1 MDHFRV
7 FGPGSSTGG
16 VAPLVSGVALAET
29 WGRITRYAA
38 ERDEMWYW
46 VELCW
51 DHDISPRSLYQ
62 QGIVLADDE
71 VCPARLAWASRL
83 FFRIEAR
90 EDSVK
95 VHLATFLPEVAVS
108 RIAGFLGYKTL
119 GLPADGVPSPC
130 SSPRSSRG
138 SDGS

>member
-1 MDHFRV
+1 MFTGHFL
-7 FGPGSSTGG
+7 S
-16 VAPLVSGVALAET
+16 ET

-51 DHDISPRSLYQ
+51 DQDTSPRSLYQ
-62 QGIVLADDE
+62 HGLVLADDE
-71 VCPARLAWASRL
+71 LCPAHLVWASRL

-95 VHLATFLPEVAVS
+95 VHLATFLPEAAVE

-130 SSPRSSRG
+130 SSSRSSRE
-138 SDGS
+138 SVAS

>member
-1 MDHFRV
+1 MFTGHFL
-7 FGPGSSTGG
+7 S
-16 VAPLVSGVALAET
+16 ET

-71 VCPARLAWASRL
+71 LCPPKLAWASRL

-95 VHLATFLPEVAVS
+95 VHLANCLPEAAVT
-108 RIAGFLGYKTL
+108 RIAGFLGYKTTR
-119 GLPADGVPSPC
+119 LPADGVLSPC
-130 SSPRSSRG
+130 SSSRSSKG

>member
-1 MDHFRV
+1 MV
-7 FGPGSSTGG
+7 TGQF
-16 VAPLVSGVALAET
+16 LSET

-51 DHDISPRSLYQ
+51 DQDTSPRSLYQ
-62 QGIVLADDE
+62 LGLVLADDE
-71 VCPARLAWASRL
+71 LCPANLVWASRL

-95 VHLATFLPEVAVS
+95 VHLANCLPEPAVT
-108 RIAGFLGYKTL
+108 RIAGFLGYKTTR
-119 GLPADGVPSPC
+119 LPADGVPSPC
-130 SSPRSSRG
+130 SSSRSSREPDD
-138 SDGS
+138 S

>member
-1 MDHFRV
+1 MDHSRV

-16 VAPLVSGVALAET
+16 VAPLVSGGALAET

-51 DHDISPRSLYQ
+51 GHDISPRSLYQ
-62 QGIVLADDE
+62 QGLV
-71 VCPARLAWASRL
+71 LAWASRL
-83 FFRIEAR
+83 FFRFEAR

-138 SDGS
+138 ADDS